1 MNTPHLKCHSLVVQ
15 IWFVLPP
22 NVPTSSLGLS
32 ITVLKYF
39 IHHETDCYIADLP
52 VRMAAHLPPTCLWLQ
67 RSTVRRLDVGRAY
80 FESKSDLTMKFW

>member
-1 MNTPHLKCHSLVVQ
+1 MPLTGGPNMVRVAFYVLK
-15 IWFVLPP
+15 
-22 NVPTSSLGLS
+22 SSLGRS

-39 IHHETDCYIADLP
+39 IQHETDCYIADLP

-67 RSTVRRLDVGRAY
+67 RSTVRRLDVGQAY